1 MTSPSLH
8 TSEGNELRVAI
19 RGGLFTY
26 RDPGRQQLFDQTF
39 PVLARTGNFPLKKN
53 ENKGTSGLSPK

>member
-1 MTSPSLH
+1 MTSPSSH
-8 TSEGNELRVAI
+8 TGEGNELRVAI

-39 PVLARTGNFPLKKN
+39 PVLASMKQKFP
-53 ENKGTSGLSPK
+53 